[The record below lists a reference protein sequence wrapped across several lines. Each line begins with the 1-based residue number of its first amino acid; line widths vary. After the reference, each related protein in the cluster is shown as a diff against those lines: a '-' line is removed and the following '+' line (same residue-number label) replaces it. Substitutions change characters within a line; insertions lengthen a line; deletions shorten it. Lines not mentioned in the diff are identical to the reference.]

1 LRALGLCIIR
11 PTPSLAFRIM
21 RAFVFPIHYFENVH
35 YQYRQG
41 LYDEAEFSTQ
51 EDAWRR
57 FLIYSG
63 SNEIQHGIIAKAQL
77 GM

>member
-1 LRALGLCIIR
+1 M
-11 PTPSLAFRIM
+11 FR
-21 RAFVFPIHYFENVH
+21 YLKNVH

-41 LYDEAEFSTQ
+41 LYNEAELSTR
-51 EDAWRR
+51 EDAWRE

-63 SNEIQHGIIAKAQL
+63 SNEIQHGIIATAQL

>member
-1 LRALGLCIIR
+1 M
-11 PTPSLAFRIM
+11 FR
-21 RAFVFPIHYFENVH
+21 YFKNVH

-41 LYDEAEFSTQ
+41 LYNEAELSTPW
-51 EDAWRR
+51 EDVWRE

-63 SNEIQHGIIAKAQL
+63 SNEIQHGIIATAQL